1 VIVPEQLVVLLR
13 ALVYAGAIA
22 VAGGVLF
29 ALSFPRAAAAIKPV
43 LKRQIAAGFCLLL
56 VVEPLRYAAFQLA
69 VAGGDGSLAFGPD
82 MISMGMQTPIGQA
95 AAVRLITAAVIVAVG
110 LRWPPVGA
118 TAALLLIGAFLLEG
132 HTAASEGRLLVA
144 PLLFVHL
151 AAASWWLGALIPLIA
166 VTRRADPAAA
176 VATIELFGSRAVLVV
191 GALLAAGAL
200 QVVVLTGGD
209 VRLDSAYQQ
218 RLLIKLGLVAALLSI
233 AAWNKLRLTPLLRR
247 DYPVGAAR
255 LRASIRV
262 EFAVAAII
270 LSATAWLV
278 GTAPD
283 S

>member
-1 VIVPEQLVVLLR
+1 MIVPEQLVVLLR

-69 VAGGDGSLAFGPD
+69 IAGGDPALAFGPD

-95 AAVRLITAAVIVAVG
+95 AAVRLIAAAVIVAVG

-118 TAALLLIGAFLLEG
+118 TAALVLIGSFLLEG

-151 AAASWWLGALIPLIA
+151 AAVSWWLGALIPLIA
-166 VTRRADPAAA
+166 VTRRAEPAVA
-176 VATIELFGSRAVLVV
+176 VATIELFGRRAVLVV

-200 QVVVLTGGD
+200 QVVMLTGGN
-209 VRLDSAYQQ
+209 VRLDSA
-218 RLLIKLGLVAALLSI
+218 
-233 AAWNKLRLTPLLRR
+233 
-247 DYPVGAAR
+247 
-255 LRASIRV
+255 
-262 EFAVAAII
+262 
-270 LSATAWLV
+270 
-278 GTAPD
+278 
-283 S
+283 

>member
-1 VIVPEQLVVLLR
+1 
-13 ALVYAGAIA
+13 
-22 VAGGVLF
+22 
-29 ALSFPRAAAAIKPV
+29 
-43 LKRQIAAGFCLLL
+43 
-56 VVEPLRYAAFQLA
+56 
-69 VAGGDGSLAFGPD
+69 
-82 MISMGMQTPIGQA
+82 M
-95 AAVRLITAAVIVAVG
+95 
-110 LRWPPVGA
+110 
-118 TAALLLIGAFLLEG
+118 
-132 HTAASEGRLLVA
+132 
-144 PLLFVHL
+144 

-233 AAWNKLRLTPLLRR
+233 AAWNKLRLTPLSRR

-262 EFAVAAII
+262 EIAVAAII